1 MARRRDIVIGIIIA
15 ISVVVVLGIFVL
27 GFIGSMT
34 AGEDIGVSGF
44 SSGNVG
50 VLEVEGII
58 DDGMARR
65 VIKQLDRWSET
76 GSIKAIVLQV
86 NTPGGGVAASQ
97 EIYDAILRAKEEKPV
112 VAAMASVAA
121 SGGLY
126 IACAADRIV
135 ANPGTLTGSIGV
147 IFQFHTF
154 KGLMDKVGIG
164 TETIK
169 AGEMKDV
176 GIMARPMTEQERGMF
191 QSVVNDTYEQ
201 FVGVVA
207 DGRDLD
213 VAEVKKFADGS
224 VFTGRQALE
233 LGLVDSLGGLHEAV
247 DIAAELGNVKGDIN
261 IIRPYRRESVS
272 IFDLL
277 GKFMGKFDASVGTN
291 FNGPQLMYLFE

>member
-176 GIMARPMTEQERGMF
+176 GNMARPMTEQERGMF

>member
-15 ISVVVVLGIFVL
+15 ISVVVVFGIFVL

-176 GIMARPMTEQERGMF
+176 GNMARPMTEQERGMF

-207 DGRDLD
+207 EGRDLD
-213 VAEVKKFADGS
+213 MAEVKKFADGS

-272 IFDLL
+272 IFDLF